1 MAARCADRRV
11 FPKPTNT
18 KENMF
23 KQPSM
28 KLAVALAL
36 ACSATIPAQAQD
48 AGALVDALIKK
59 GILTDQEGEEVR
71 ADMTR
76 DFAQTN
82 AGKINLSSSITEL
95 KLYGDFR
102 YRWQYDDRHPQV
114 DNGTNNSQRSRHRFR
129 LRLNADVTLT
139 DNFYAGFALESGQAS
154 DSGNQTFENGFD
166 DYNIFISKAFLGWK
180 PTEWLNI
187 TVGKFKN
194 PFYTTDLV
202 WDSDINPQGAM
213 ETIAFHKMPI
223 FGGSGG
229 PSGDVSKDG
238 KSFVSED
245 VKSAPSWELTL
256 VAGQFIFDDN
266 GEFSIDN
273 DLSTDAYLFVNQLI
287 GTWKF
292 NSDTSITVAPGFMTF
307 TAADLAGLTNENAFT
322 DAGAITVAQPGI
334 VDRTTTSTVLSIQD
348 TVNAAGTATTRVTT
362 PTTVTST
369 VRTTTNPNGT
379 QNVRTVATTVRPG
392 APVTTALAVGGP
404 ANRQTTTA
412 TTVASAGVNNVVQAT
427 TRNALNAVS
436 GETRQLHILTAP
448 GDISFKLGGIKTKLY
463 WDFAYNLGGRQRFE
477 DIYQL
482 FNRTTDTGIRYS
494 ESDGLAWLVG
504 LQFGETKKKGD
515 WQAYVN
521 YRETGI
527 ASVDP
532 NLNDSDFALGELN
545 TRGFK
550 VALAY
555 AFSDAVVFNVTG
567 MMAWNLNEN
576 LVGGRATNAPSIA
589 QDNTTNVIQVDLNV
603 KF

>member
-1 MAARCADRRV
+1 
-11 FPKPTNT
+11 
-18 KENMF
+18 MF

-36 ACSATIPAQAQD
+36 TCAATNPAEAQD
-48 AGALVDALIKK
+48 AGALVNALIKK
-59 GILTDQEGEEVR
+59 GVLTDQEGEEVR

-82 AGKINLSSSITEL
+82 AGKINLSSSVTEL

-102 YRWQYDDRHPQV
+102 YRWQYDDRQPQV
-114 DNGTNNSQRSRHRFR
+114 PNGSNVSQRSRHRFR

-139 DNFYAGFALESGQAS
+139 DNFYAGFSLESGQAA

-180 PTEWLNI
+180 PNDWLNV

-202 WDSDINPQGAM
+202 WDADINPQGAM

-238 KSFVSED
+238 KSFESSEVRSD
-245 VKSAPSWELTL
+245 PNWELTF

-266 GEFSIDN
+266 NEFNLDN
-273 DLSTDAYLFVNQLI
+273 DLNTDAYLFVEQLI
-287 GTWKF
+287 ATWKF
-292 NSDTSITVAPGFMTF
+292 NKDVSVTVAPGFMTF
-307 TAADLAGLTNENAFT
+307 TASDLTGLTNENPFT
-322 DAGAITVAQPGI
+322 DAGAITIAQPGI
-334 VDRTTTSTVLSIQD
+334 VDRTTTSTVLSVQD
-348 TVNAAGTATTRVTT
+348 TVNATGTATTRVTT
-362 PTTVTST
+362 PTTVTTT
-369 VRTTTNPNGT
+369 VRTTTNPDGT
-379 QNVRTVATTVRPG
+379 QNVQTVASTVRPG
-392 APVTTALAVGGP
+392 LAVTTPLTTGGP
-404 ANRQTTTA
+404 PNQQTTTTA
-412 TTVASAGVNNVVQAT
+412 TVASAGVNNVIQPT
-427 TRNALNAVS
+427 TRNTFDAVS

-448 GDISFKLGGIKTKLY
+448 GDLSFKLGGIKTKLY
-463 WDFAYNLGGRQRFE
+463 WDAAYNLSGRERFN
-477 DIYQL
+477 DIYDLYSPGLNPGQ
-482 FNRTTDTGIRYS
+482 RYS
-494 ESDGLAWLVG
+494 ERDGFAWLAG
-504 LQFGETKKKGD
+504 LQFGELKKKGD
-515 WQAYVN
+515 FQAYVN

-527 ASVDP
+527 VAVDP

-550 VALAY
+550 VGLGY

-567 MMAWNLNEN
+567 YMAWNLNED
-576 LVGGRATNAPSIA
+576 LVDGRATNAPAIT
-589 QDNTTNVIQVDLNV
+589 QDNAVNVIQVDLNV

>member
-1 MAARCADRRV
+1 ML
-11 FPKPTNT
+11 
-18 KENMF
+18 

-36 ACSATIPAQAQD
+36 ACSVTLAARAQD
-48 AGALVDALIKK
+48 AGALVDKLIKK

-82 AGKINLSSSITEL
+82 AGKINLSNSITEL

-102 YRWQYDDRHPQV
+102 YRYQYDDRQSQV
-114 DNGTNNSQRSRHRFR
+114 AGPDHVNQRSRNRFR
-129 LRLNADVTLT
+129 LRLNADVTLA
-139 DNFYAGFALESGQAS
+139 DNFYAGFALESGQPS

-166 DYNIFISKAFLGWK
+166 DYNIFIAKAFLGWK
-180 PTEWLNI
+180 PNDWLNV

-202 WDSDINPQGAM
+202 WDPDINPQGAM
-213 ETIAFHKMPI
+213 ESIAFHKMAI

-229 PSGDVSKDG
+229 PSGDAKDG
-238 KSFVSED
+238 KGF
-245 VKSAPSWELTL
+245 APSEVRNEPNWELTL

-266 GEFSIDN
+266 NEFSLDH
-273 DLSTDAYLFVNQLI
+273 DLSTDAYLFVEQLI

-292 NSDTSITVAPGFMTF
+292 NKDVSVTVAPGFMTF
-307 TAADLAGLTNENAFT
+307 TAADLSGLLNENAFT
-322 DAGAITVAQPGI
+322 DAGFIGSTSST
-334 VDRTTTSTVLSIQD
+334 RTTTSTVLTTVD
-348 TVNAAGTATTRVTT
+348 TVSEDGTTTTRVVT

-369 VRTTTNPNGT
+369 ATTITNPNGT
-379 QNVRTVATTVRPG
+379 TVTTTGARTVRPG
-392 APVTTALAVGGP
+392 APTTTVLAVAGPGNRVTTN
-404 ANRQTTTA
+404 ANTVATASTA
-412 TTVASAGVNNVVQAT
+412 TPATPVGRGLSAI
-427 TRNALNAVS
+427 S

-448 GDISFKLGGIKTKLY
+448 GDISFKIGSLKSKVY
-463 WDFAYNLGGRQRFE
+463 WDFAYNIGAHERFD

-482 FNRTTDTGIRYS
+482 SNNGTFGTNATYKTRDGI
-494 ESDGLAWLVG
+494 AWLVG
-504 LQFGETKKKGD
+504 FQLGETKKKGD
-515 WQAYVN
+515 WQLNFN

-550 VALAY
+550 LGLAY
-555 AFSDAVVFNVTG
+555 AFSDAVVLNVTG
-567 MMAWNLNEN
+567 MMAWNIDKDLS
-576 LVGGRATNAPSIA
+576 GGRATNAPAIA
-589 QDNTTNVIQVDLNV
+589 DSNSVNVLQVDLNV